1 MENSHKNL
9 VLRSPFFDLA
19 DEMIYVSAWF
29 HERMQL
35 RIRVVTC
42 ILSNLCAKRKVSWSK

>member
-19 DEMIYVSAWF
+19 DEMIYVRARF
-29 HERMQL
+29 HKRMKL
-35 RIRVVTC
+35 GIRVVIS